1 MDLRFRLGQAF
12 DRVRAGDIR
21 GLLGLVRKRLHS
33 ETLRVAVRKEPTE
46 ADEARSATAEHPVR
60 IASMADIEAVLDP
73 ARGRAM
79 DANEIWQRRLRRH
92 VAATVGPDRCYV
104 ADCGDLGPSFM
115 QFLFFPE
122 DNDILQAEFPDIGPL
137 IEPGEAMVEYL
148 YVAPDARSLP
158 FAAAS
163 LVQVAV
169 EARRRGVQSIIT
181 HIPIGNKGALFSS
194 HSAGYYPFG
203 MRRSRYRLFRRH
215 VSYEPYTGSMRSL
228 LRDVSPG

>member
-73 ARGRAM
+73 ARGRAT

-122 DNDILQAEFPDIGPL
+122 DNDILQAEL
-137 IEPGEAMVEYL
+137 
-148 YVAPDARSLP
+148 APDARSLP

-215 VSYEPYTGSMRSL
+215 ISYEPYTGSMSSL
-228 LRDVSPG
+228 LRDPSPG